1 MTHKKPFVKRVLH
14 CIELP
19 LLQNLIYWLSPTAT
33 LEQSQ
38 SCLRC
43 CFPAVSD
50 LLLPQ
55 INLHSQLSKKKVKC
69 TGSSIRP
76 FSGLCYIP
84 QGCLLPALAGPLCG
98 AFGLCSKWKNRTE
111 GAGSHFWS
119 HDNPALNSDDTS
131 GPHSLQAQ
139 GGEQPPYGRQ
149 WGSLLRPFPHACRSQ
164 VKTSLPV
171 PPPGPFGWSADAA
184 AKSLQSCPT
193 LCDPI
198 VSSPA
203 GSRDHGIVQA
213 RTLEQAALAFSS
225 AGKWKVKVKS
235 LSRLWLSL
243 VGAFWSIG

>member
-1 MTHKKPFVKRVLH
+1 MTQKEPFVTRVLH

-19 LLQNLIYWLSPTAT
+19 LLQTLIYWLSPTAT

-43 CFPAVSD
+43 C
-50 LLLPQ
+50 LPGYRPPFAP
-55 INLHSQLSKKKVKC
+55 NKPSLTTLKKKVKC
-69 TGSSIRP
+69 AGSSLRP

-119 HDNPALNSDDTS
+119 RDNPALNSDDTT
-131 GPHSLQAQ
+131 GPRSLQAQ

-149 WGSLLRPFPHACRSQ
+149 WGSLHRPFPHPCHRQ
-164 VKTSLPV
+164 VKTFLPV

-193 LCDPI
+193 CVTP
-198 VSSPA
+198 
-203 GSRDHGIVQA
+203 
-213 RTLEQAALAFSS
+213 
-225 AGKWKVKVKS
+225 
-235 LSRLWLSL
+235 
-243 VGAFWSIG
+243 